1 MATSIMFVAISNWIA
16 PYSDFCIS
24 AGYCAQC
31 QYIIRL
37 RGAFRKAAMY
47 SSSPQQYL
55 PPQPEGPVLSPPFFM
70 YMYTFSTYMHIYYG
84 S

>member
-1 MATSIMFVAISNWIA
+1 MFVAISNWIA

-37 RGAFRKAAMY
+37 CGAFRKAAMY

-55 PPQPEGPVLSPPFFM
+55 PPQPEGPVLSPPFFAFVPVIAHNAN
-70 YMYTFSTYMHIYYG
+70 TL
-84 S
+84 

>member
-1 MATSIMFVAISNWIA
+1 MATANMFVVISNWIA

-24 AGYCAQC
+24 AGYRAQC

-37 RGAFRKAAMY
+37 RGAFRKAAL

-55 PPQPEGPVLSPPFFM
+55 PPQPEAPVLSP
-70 YMYTFSTYMHIYYG
+70 HVL
-84 S
+84 